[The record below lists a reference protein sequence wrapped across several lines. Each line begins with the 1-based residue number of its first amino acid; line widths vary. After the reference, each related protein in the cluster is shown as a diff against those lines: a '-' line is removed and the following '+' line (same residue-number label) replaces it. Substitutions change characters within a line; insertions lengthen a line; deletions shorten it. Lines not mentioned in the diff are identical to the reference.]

1 MSYVQRSLIF
11 TALNHLRECCFTLEH
26 CRNSCLFL
34 FISRADSESQLC
46 LQHNKLRRVV
56 YFFSM
61 YMQTLSKSY
70 ELCMFSCV
78 GSIRGIPSGR
88 GWAHH
93 ARSGSQSENRIH
105 LILPACAASYMI
117 KWLTEQDIYWP
128 IICYP
133 ISRSQV
139 STCCLFSTQ
148 ESNWTI
154 ELHHS
159 THDGQLTV

>member
-1 MSYVQRSLIF
+1 
-11 TALNHLRECCFTLEH
+11 
-26 CRNSCLFL
+26 
-34 FISRADSESQLC
+34 
-46 LQHNKLRRVV
+46 
-56 YFFSM
+56 M

-70 ELCMFSCV
+70 ELCKFSCV

-93 ARSGSQSENRIH
+93 ARSGSQSEHRIH
-105 LILPACAASYMI
+105 FILPACAASYMI

-139 STCCLFSTQ
+139 PTCCLFSTQ

-154 ELHHS
+154 ERQHS
-159 THDGQLTV
+159 TRWSVDGLMNLHCFPLAPYDRFISSRTEILGKHIFYSWSQVYISFFVFISSPRREGRKWIDK